1 MTEMKTALKKV
12 LLPLC
17 TVAIVAFLLMAFAIV
32 LTQLAGLLL
41 GQGVWI
47 DRAYEV
53 LAQPSIISA
62 ISVGLLGYAYYY
74 TMERESTVE
83 GKTESL
89 TTLRS
94 LSCIPDRAGR
104 VV

>member
-1 MTEMKTALKKV
+1 MTEMKTALRKV
-12 LLPLC
+12 LLPLF

-53 LAQPSIISA
+53 LAQPSIIAA
-62 ISVGLLGYAYYY
+62 ISVGLLGYAYYN
-74 TMERESTVE
+74 TVE
-83 GKTESL
+83 KEPAVEGQ
-89 TTLRS
+89 
-94 LSCIPDRAGR
+94 D
-104 VV
+104 